1 MSNNFVE
8 RLVIRILELEF
19 MLAYESE
26 NIYTNLRSEINGG
39 SDTELL
45 LRELGYWENN
55 YIEEFEQ
62 KMLKLYR

>member
-45 LRELGYWENN
+45 LRELGYWGNN

>member
-1 MSNNFVE
+1 MGIDTTE
-8 RLVIRILELEF
+8 RLIIRILELEF
-19 MLAYESE
+19 IVAYESD
-26 NIYTNLRSEINGG
+26 NIYTNLRNEINGG